1 MSRVSV
7 TWDFLLSTLFKDAER
22 MQIECAIGALLH
34 DREEGLKRNYLIYG
48 PPASGKSTILNYI
61 SKIFENDPDVIIVHD
76 ADPNKLAELEMR
88 YPPEATIFAASNA
101 KPKAELETWIY
112 IKTRDKSK
120 PLDLKVYQQI
130 CETLDESI
138 IEIKY
143 DCEMSYILQMRAFN
157 SILQKLKK
165 FNERKTE
172 E

>member
-1 MSRVSV
+1 MSRISV
-7 TWDFLLSTLFKDAER
+7 TWDFLLNSLFKDPDRAKLE
-22 MQIECAIGALLH
+22 IAIGSILH
-34 DREEGLKRNYLIYG
+34 SRREGLRRKYLLYG

-61 SKIFENDPDVIIVHD
+61 SKIFENDPDVIIIHD

-88 YPPEATIFAASNA
+88 YPLEATIFAASNA

-157 SILQKLKK
+157 SILQKLKE
-165 FNERKTE
+165 FNERKPE
-172 E
+172 L